1 MILLF
6 HIGFLP
12 IDWKDIVDITLVTL
26 LFYHIYRLIKG
37 SIAVKIFMGLLSVY
51 FIYQVVRAMK
61 LDLLTSILDEF
72 IKVGVVATIILFQQ
86 EIRKF
91 LIVLGKTALF
101 SRENIFSI
109 FFKRKISHSKT
120 VDVNMMVDLAKNLS
134 STYTGA
140 LIVFTKNSELNFYA
154 ESGDILDALV
164 SKRILISIFNKT
176 SPLHDGAVIISDNKI
191 VAARCIL
198 PVSENENLPA
208 FLGLRHRA
216 ALGMTEVNDS
226 IVLVV
231 SEESGSISL
240 SRNGK
245 LYHNLT
251 PQELSKRLTLFLNYD
266 EEFITKEILQENIQ
280 ELKLDTGNVFRY

>member
-1 MILLF
+1 MNLLF
-6 HIGFLP
+6 TIGFLP
-12 IDWKDIVDITLVTL
+12 IDWQDIVDVTLVTL

-51 FIYQVVRAMK
+51 FIYQIVRAMR
-61 LDLLTSILDEF
+61 LELLTSILGEF
-72 IKVGVVATIILFQQ
+72 IKVGVVATLILFQQ

-91 LIVLGKTALF
+91 LIVLGKTTFF
-101 SRENIFSI
+101 SKDNIFSR
-109 FFKRKISHSKT
+109 FFNRKVSHSKT
-120 VDVNMMVDLAKNLS
+120 VDVPLMVDLSKNLS

-140 LIVFTKNSELNFYA
+140 LIVFAKSSDLNFYA
-154 ESGDILDALV
+154 DSGDILDAAV
-164 SKRILISIFNKT
+164 SKRLLISIFNKT
-176 SPLHDGAVIISDNKI
+176 SPLHDGAVIISDNRI
-191 VAARCIL
+191 TAARCIL

-216 ALGMTEVNDS
+216 ALGMTEINDS

-231 SEESGSISL
+231 SEESGAVSL

-245 LYHNLT
+245 LYHHLT
-251 PQELSKRLTLFLNYD
+251 PAELGKRLTLFLNSD
-266 EEFITKEILQENIQ
+266 EQFISKEIKQENIQ